1 MVKAN
6 IAKCGAVI
14 VSIATFVLGITLPET
29 TWIDKNRAVYVSIVA
44 LAALIIGGI
53 LWFVGIKV
61 AKSKIDKTSPLHTI
75 VPTLEKMDTLLKA
88 QTEKES
94 KRNIDLTEY
103 LQLNQRINTE
113 IFNITP
119 DKAENPE
126 EVKKAMSKIE
136 SQLTR
141 KYSQSN
147 MEALLPIMNQISG
160 VLDRSGYGL
169 KRYRERGKYKKLML
183 YMTKL
188 RNNITDEDINAT
200 VGQHII
206 VSETLA
212 NMFLLARRGENIK
225 AKYQNQSY
233 GVLDFMSLPL
243 VSLFSQVETSIRE
256 YMIKMRVEIGNRI
269 NKLSAS
275 I

>member
-1 MVKAN
+1 MLKVN